1 MLCKCLVT
9 CLDYKR
15 PVPEKQL
22 FFKNHVK
29 NLSILIDNTPSLPY
43 YENQRTAMPLKRKV
57 FHMEV
62 ILGIDIGGS
71 TTKIVGLRTDG
82 SVLSM
87 LRVRAEDQVTSLYG
101 ALGNYLTSN
110 GLTLKDVRRVVLTG
124 VGASYVEGDIYG
136 LPTCKVDEFS
146 ASGTGALALSGQDS
160 AVVVTMGTGT
170 AFMWAEKSGSV
181 RHLCGSGIGG
191 GTLGGLCRKLVGME
205 RFGQIKKLAASGDL
219 GQVDLTIAD
228 ITRNPAPTL
237 DPTLTAA
244 NFGNLAEDAS
254 PADLAAGAV
263 NLVLQAIGT
272 MTVLACQC
280 CDTKTVVLTGSMT
293 TLDQVKP
300 NFENFEKLYG
310 IHYIV
315 PENATFATAIGA
327 GLCSLGKKS
336 VRNCR

>member
-1 MLCKCLVT
+1 M
-9 CLDYKR
+9 D
-15 PVPEKQL
+15 
-22 FFKNHVK
+22 
-29 NLSILIDNTPSLPY
+29 
-43 YENQRTAMPLKRKV
+43 
-57 FHMEV
+57 V

-71 TTKIVGLRTDG
+71 TTKIVGLRADG
-82 SVLSM
+82 SVISM

-110 GLTLKDVRRVVLTG
+110 HLTLKDVRRIVLTG
-124 VGASYVEGDIYG
+124 VGASFVEGDIYG

-170 AFMWAEKSGSV
+170 AFLWAEQDGSV

-205 RFGQIKKLAASGDL
+205 RFGQIKKLAAQGDL
-219 GQVDLTIAD
+219 HQVDLTIRD
-228 ITRNPAPTL
+228 ITCNPAPTL

-244 NFGNLAEDAS
+244 NFGNLAEDAT

-280 CDTKTVVLTGSMT
+280 CSSRTVVLTGSMT
-293 TLDQVKP
+293 TLDQVQV
-300 NFENFEKLYG
+300 NFENFEHLYG
-310 IHYIV
+310 IHYII

-327 GLCSLGKKS
+327 GLCSLRKK
-336 VRNCR
+336 RIG

>member
-15 PVPEKQL
+15 PVLEKQL

-29 NLSILIDNTPSLPY
+29 NLSILIDNPPSLPY

-124 VGASYVEGDIYG
+124 VGASYV
-136 LPTCKVDEFS
+136 
-146 ASGTGALALSGQDS
+146 
-160 AVVVTMGTGT
+160 
-170 AFMWAEKSGSV
+170 
-181 RHLCGSGIGG
+181 
-191 GTLGGLCRKLVGME
+191 
-205 RFGQIKKLAASGDL
+205 
-219 GQVDLTIAD
+219 
-228 ITRNPAPTL
+228 
-237 DPTLTAA
+237 
-244 NFGNLAEDAS
+244 
-254 PADLAAGAV
+254 
-263 NLVLQAIGT
+263 
-272 MTVLACQC
+272 
-280 CDTKTVVLTGSMT
+280 
-293 TLDQVKP
+293 
-300 NFENFEKLYG
+300 
-310 IHYIV
+310 
-315 PENATFATAIGA
+315 
-327 GLCSLGKKS
+327 
-336 VRNCR
+336 

>member
-1 MLCKCLVT
+1 MMELLG
-9 CLDYKR
+9 
-15 PVPEKQL
+15 
-22 FFKNHVK
+22 KNARQK
-29 NLSILIDNTPSLPY
+29 GITIMD
-43 YENQRTAMPLKRKV
+43 
-57 FHMEV
+57 V

-82 SVLSM
+82 SVVSM

-101 ALGNYLTSN
+101 ALGNYLTSS
-110 GLTLKDVRRVVLTG
+110 GLTLQDVRRVVLTG
-124 VGASYVEGDIYG
+124 VGARYVDGDIFG

-146 ASGTGALALSGQDS
+146 ASGTGALALSGQEQ

-170 AFMWAEKSGSV
+170 AFMWAERGGAV

-205 RFGQIKKLAASGDL
+205 RFGQIKKLAEQGDL

-228 ITRNPAPTL
+228 ITCHPAPTL

-280 CDTKTVVLTGSMT
+280 CDTRTVVLTGSMT
-293 TLDQVKP
+293 TLSQVKP

-327 GLCSLGKKS
+327 GLCSLKKKA
-336 VRNCR
+336 VE

>member
-1 MLCKCLVT
+1 MMGLTMIVSGFA
-9 CLDYKR
+9 R
-15 PVPEKQL
+15 
-22 FFKNHVK
+22 
-29 NLSILIDNTPSLPY
+29 S
-43 YENQRTAMPLKRKV
+43 RKDANMDIV
-57 FHMEV
+57 
-62 ILGIDIGGS
+62 LGIDIGGS

-82 SVLSM
+82 SVVSM

-101 ALGNYLTSN
+101 ALGNYLTTN
-110 GLTLKDVRRVVLTG
+110 GLSLGDVRRVVLTG
-124 VGASYVEGDIYG
+124 VGASYVDGDIYG

-146 ASGTGALALSGQDS
+146 ASGTGALALSGQPS

-170 AFMWAEKSGSV
+170 AFLWAEEDGSV

-205 RFGQIKKLAASGDL
+205 RFGQIKKLAEQGDL
-219 GQVDLTIAD
+219 AQVDLTIRD

-244 NFGNLAEDAS
+244 NIGNQAEDAA
-254 PADLAAGAV
+254 PADRAAGAV

-280 CDTKTVVLTGSMT
+280 CKTQTVVLTGSMT
-293 TLDQVKP
+293 SLPQVKS

-310 IHYIV
+310 IHYII
-315 PENATFATAIGA
+315 PENASFATAIGA
-327 GLCSLGKKS
+327 GLCSLKKKA
-336 VRNCR
+336 VKPDA

>member
-1 MLCKCLVT
+1 M
-9 CLDYKR
+9 D
-15 PVPEKQL
+15 
-22 FFKNHVK
+22 
-29 NLSILIDNTPSLPY
+29 
-43 YENQRTAMPLKRKV
+43 
-57 FHMEV
+57 V

-71 TTKIVGLRTDG
+71 TTKIVGLRADG
-82 SVLSM
+82 SVISM

-110 GLTLKDVRRVVLTG
+110 HLTLKDVRRVVLTG
-124 VGASYVEGDIYG
+124 VGASFVVGDIYG

-170 AFMWAEKSGSV
+170 AFLWAEQDGSV

-205 RFGQIKKLAASGDL
+205 RFGQIKKLAAQGDL
-219 GQVDLTIAD
+219 NQVDLTIRD
-228 ITRNPAPTL
+228 ITCNPAPTL

-244 NFGNLAEDAS
+244 NFGNLAEDAT

-280 CDTKTVVLTGSMT
+280 CSSRTVVLTGSMT
-293 TLDQVKP
+293 TLDQVQV
-300 NFENFEKLYG
+300 NFETFEHLYG
-310 IHYIV
+310 IHYII
-315 PENATFATAIGA
+315 PENAPFATAIGA
-327 GLCSLGKKS
+327 GLCSLRKK
-336 VRNCR
+336 RIG

>member
-1 MLCKCLVT
+1 M
-9 CLDYKR
+9 D
-15 PVPEKQL
+15 
-22 FFKNHVK
+22 
-29 NLSILIDNTPSLPY
+29 
-43 YENQRTAMPLKRKV
+43 
-57 FHMEV
+57 V

-71 TTKIVGLRTDG
+71 TTKIVGLRADG
-82 SVLSM
+82 SVISM

-110 GLTLKDVRRVVLTG
+110 HLTLKDVRRVVLTG
-124 VGASYVEGDIYG
+124 VGASFVEGDIYG

-170 AFMWAEKSGSV
+170 AFLWAEQDGSV

-205 RFGQIKKLAASGDL
+205 RFGQIKKLAAQGDL
-219 GQVDLTIAD
+219 NQVDLTIRD
-228 ITRNPAPTL
+228 ITCNPAPTL
-237 DPTLTAA
+237 DPTLTSA
-244 NFGNLAEDAS
+244 NFGNLAEDAT

-280 CDTKTVVLTGSMT
+280 CSSRTVVLTGSMT
-293 TLDQVKP
+293 TLDQVQV
-300 NFENFEKLYG
+300 NFENFEHLYG
-310 IHYIV
+310 IHYII

-327 GLCSLGKKS
+327 GLCSLRKK
-336 VRNCR
+336 RIG

>member
-1 MLCKCLVT
+1 M
-9 CLDYKR
+9 D
-15 PVPEKQL
+15 
-22 FFKNHVK
+22 
-29 NLSILIDNTPSLPY
+29 
-43 YENQRTAMPLKRKV
+43 
-57 FHMEV
+57 V

-71 TTKIVGLRTDG
+71 TTKIVGLRADG
-82 SVLSM
+82 SVISM

-110 GLTLKDVRRVVLTG
+110 HLTLKDVRRVVLTG
-124 VGASYVEGDIYG
+124 VGASFVEGDIYG

-170 AFMWAEKSGSV
+170 AFLWAEQDGSV

-205 RFGQIKKLAASGDL
+205 RFGQIKKLAAQGDL
-219 GQVDLTIAD
+219 NQVDLTIRD
-228 ITRNPAPTL
+228 ITCNPAPTL

-244 NFGNLAEDAS
+244 NFGNLAEDAT
-254 PADLAAGAV
+254 PADLAAGTV

-280 CDTKTVVLTGSMT
+280 CSSRTVVLTGSMT
-293 TLDQVKP
+293 TLDQVQV
-300 NFENFEKLYG
+300 NFENFEHLYG
-310 IHYIV
+310 IHYII

-327 GLCSLGKKS
+327 GLCSLRKK
-336 VRNCR
+336 RIG